1 MGKDNGNV
9 GAGEKRFSQE
19 EMTFDKINNVLARI
33 SAITNLFGENEGKVK
48 KKYEELQMA
57 FALAQADN
65 KNIVS
70 EIPKGFDRMPDKRYS
85 PNIQADL
92 AEKVESLLDVVDE
105 SLSSGIPAKNT
116 YAGNVLLMV
125 REQIGMVFDPDYDL
139 LTSRDRLQDCTWEH
153 IVDFPTNYF
162 ATGDPEK
169 DKRREFIKDDARY
182 EDFMGK
188 YSGFYDMMAD
198 RTDFVKND
206 LFPYM
211 KRKKEGKIS
220 EREELQ
226 FNMAYSEHLDRQIG
240 YWEKIKEYPEEEM
253 LKIDPF
259 ARSPIQFTMN
269 WAGDRGVIP
278 ALNEIN
284 FQKKAI
290 ANGWSLE
297 DITFLGNM
305 RNLHNSVYNE
315 LEGYV
320 KRIETEVDTLQNL
333 VNKAKDDVQKADK
346 EYNSAVQSGDHEQ
359 IEEKH
364 KALTSAQKEQSR
376 REDVLADKRAQL
388 QMERQAAQNSPWVKD
403 AKKLNNA
410 YRRLM
415 ETVVRTPSERRK
427 LIEDMK
433 PFVDKWNN
441 IKANEKNKRDNK
453 IITSCDEALKR
464 DDLGHLTAEHSK
476 RREIIKSLEVFQKQ
490 LNQGHRIGTHTDS
503 PEMKDLKK
511 KLNTALRALKD
522 NKKGIYDDKTMSDL
536 LQDISKSARA
546 YTDAKKEGAGVDK
559 GSTTYL
565 PKTKMGKIR
574 YQAAMDLEKAMKNYS
589 VKMKNGFVSN
599 QVGKRMK
606 EKGFKVVS
614 ADDIHMDYGLGT
626 FQARTMIGMNY
637 FSKEPTCIPE
647 HCTAEGN
654 ITFSEAE
661 FEKQCKPYK
670 LDGVSNEEFAFT
682 AYAAICNPS
691 VIPKEFDER
700 YPMKDVDD
708 PAKNVPHDELV
719 RTRRAMYAMDFF
731 RDPPR
736 ASMGLRFNDLC
747 LVNAREAAFQALTE
761 YKAGKPEKLAG
772 LLATGMKEIHNETL
786 TIEDIYNG
794 GACDFYS
801 HTTMMSGMIG
811 MMKKDPKLM
820 EQVKNQLGPEM
831 VEDIRDD
838 LRLKDFIDR
847 AENAK
852 QKLKDS
858 AQKNRPLSNEE
869 KKACM
874 QDIMRIEFTNE
885 VRRKAWSEMLSGNEK
900 YMECANNE
908 TAFIKNCVINKST
921 LTAEDYAAKKHRLQ
935 REALKPVYKVTKA
948 LRTQEGMQ
956 IFENTVSQLTDKVDI
971 NKSEKAL
978 LADANGLK
986 KQLSNIQKPEKKVPA
1001 RTTIKPVKE
1010 VKTAVKF
1017 ENKKVVDK
1025 GPMKK

>member
-1 MGKDNGNV
+1 
-9 GAGEKRFSQE
+9 
-19 EMTFDKINNVLARI
+19 
-33 SAITNLFGENEGKVK
+33 
-48 KKYEELQMA
+48 MA
-57 FALAQADN
+57 
-65 KNIVS
+65 
-70 EIPKGFDRMPDKRYS
+70 
-85 PNIQADL
+85 
-92 AEKVESLLDVVDE
+92 
-105 SLSSGIPAKNT
+105 T
-116 YAGNVLLMV
+116 
-125 REQIGMVFDPDYDL
+125 
-139 LTSRDRLQDCTWEH
+139 
-153 IVDFPTNYF
+153 
-162 ATGDPEK
+162 
-169 DKRREFIKDDARY
+169 
-182 EDFMGK
+182 
-188 YSGFYDMMAD
+188 
-198 RTDFVKND
+198 
-206 LFPYM
+206 
-211 KRKKEGKIS
+211 
-220 EREELQ
+220 
-226 FNMAYSEHLDRQIG
+226 
-240 YWEKIKEYPEEEM
+240 
-253 LKIDPF
+253 
-259 ARSPIQFTMN
+259 
-269 WAGDRGVIP
+269 
-278 ALNEIN
+278 
-284 FQKKAI
+284 
-290 ANGWSLE
+290 
-297 DITFLGNM
+297 
-305 RNLHNSVYNE
+305 
-315 LEGYV
+315 
-320 KRIETEVDTLQNL
+320 
-333 VNKAKDDVQKADK
+333 
-346 EYNSAVQSGDHEQ
+346 
-359 IEEKH
+359 
-364 KALTSAQKEQSR
+364 
-376 REDVLADKRAQL
+376 DKRAQL
-388 QMERQAAQNSPWVKD
+388 QTEKRAAERSPWVKD
-403 AKKLNNA
+403 AKQLNNA

-441 IKANEKNKRDNK
+441 IKANEKNKRDDK

-574 YQAAMDLEKAMKNYS
+574 YQAAMDLEKAMKGYS
-589 VKMKNGFVSN
+589 TEIKNGIVPN

-614 ADDIHMDYGLGT
+614 ADDIHMNYGKQT
-626 FQARTMIGMNY
+626 FQTRVMIGMNY
-637 FSKEPTCIPE
+637 FSKEPACIPE

-654 ITFSEAE
+654 ITLSEAE

-719 RTRRAMYAMDFF
+719 RTRRAMYVMDFF

-772 LLATGMKEIHNETL
+772 LLATGMKELHDETL

-874 QDIMRIEFTNE
+874 QDIMRIEFANE
-885 VRRKAWSEMLSGNEK
+885 VRRKAWSEMLYGNEK

-908 TAFIKNCVINKST
+908 TDFIKNCVLNKST

-948 LRTQEGMQ
+948 LRTPEGMQ
-956 IFENTVSQLTDKVDI
+956 TFENTVSQLTDKVDI

-1001 RTTIKPVKE
+1001 RTTIKPVNE
-1010 VKTAVKF
+1010 VKTAVK
-1017 ENKKVVDK
+1017 
-1025 GPMKK
+1025 